1 MNDDNTPTAVQTNP
15 PRTFESSNTRGTPN
29 INEQGTA
36 GLAQTRS
43 RNTSLNPSQRLT
55 HSDETTESTR
65 QLDYEADSMD
75 EIVMAI
81 DMLGRSTIGCA
92 YYVSRDET
100 LYFMEDSKLADA
112 SLIDSCQIRGPKND
126 GERLTLG

>member
-1 MNDDNTPTAVQTNP
+1 
-15 PRTFESSNTRGTPN
+15 
-29 INEQGTA
+29 
-36 GLAQTRS
+36 
-43 RNTSLNPSQRLT
+43 
-55 HSDETTESTR
+55 
-65 QLDYEADSMD
+65 MD